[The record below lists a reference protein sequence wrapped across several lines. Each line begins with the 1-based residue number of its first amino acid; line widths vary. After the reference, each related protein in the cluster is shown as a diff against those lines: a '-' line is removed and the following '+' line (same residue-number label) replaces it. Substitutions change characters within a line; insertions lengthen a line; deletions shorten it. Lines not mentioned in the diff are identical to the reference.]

1 MKQFERI
8 LLIVSASGMLVGF
21 AGCGP
26 NRAQWMSR
34 AAKNQATVATE
45 DMGKP
50 DEVRLG
56 AKEEAVLLNGV
67 ATTIYG
73 NLDKYSPQERA
84 ANLSLAQSCMVV
96 ASGLQTIADSRTD
109 AGFTNAVF
117 AMCTPERRSAEP
129 PIAQLELTL
138 AAGFNEGKIGSGG
151 TSQQRAEA
159 VAMLTTFGNT
169 MVSIPARCDQAE
181 AQMAEAGR
189 EEQQAEINHQANV
202 SRALTAA
209 AIVFAGTAIVAGEVG
224 AAAAT
229 RPPVQNNYYYVNE
242 NNGY

>member
-1 MKQFERI
+1 MKRFERI
-8 LLIVSASGMLVGF
+8 LLIANASWMLVCLP
-21 AGCGP
+21 GCGP

-34 AAKNQATVATE
+34 AASNQATVATE

-50 DEVRLG
+50 DQVRLG
-56 AKEEAVLLNGV
+56 AKAETAFLNGM
-67 ATTIYG
+67 ATAIYG
-73 NLDKYSPQERA
+73 NLDKYSAQERA
-84 ANLSLAQSCMVV
+84 AYILLAQSATAV
-96 ASGLQTIADSRTD
+96 ASGLQAIAGSQTDTGFADS
-109 AGFTNAVF
+109 VF
-117 AMCTPERRSAEP
+117 AMCDPDRRAAEP
-129 PIAQLELTL
+129 RVGQVEL
-138 AAGFNEGKIGSGG
+138 AMAGALQAGKLQPQA
-151 TSQQRAEA
+151 TPQQRADA
-159 VAMLTTFGNT
+159 VAMLITFGNT

-181 AQMAEAGR
+181 AQMNEAGL